1 MYNKSRRAAILHG
14 FYSGTDCHTERRD
27 SGGGARGIVA
37 QSEAAEGPMQDSLAA
52 AL

>member
-1 MYNKSRRAAILHG
+1 MGSGAAQAVTQTAWTAVVVL
-14 FYSGTDCHTERRD
+14 
-27 SGGGARGIVA
+27 GIVA